1 MQIGK
6 ELEAPVLEGT
16 EEETTAP
23 DMNMREKEE
32 EEAETTAQEKEVIE
46 VIEVIE
52 VVGGTLATIN
62 EETAQG
68 P

>member
-1 MQIGK
+1 
-6 ELEAPVLEGT
+6 
-16 EEETTAP
+16 
-23 DMNMREKEE
+23 MNTREKEE
-32 EEAETTAQEKEVIE
+32 EEAETTAQMKEVTK
-46 VIEVIE
+46 VIE